1 MTNLRCF
8 FYLRNMDNVNI
19 LKVAEVLV
27 GFICTFAAAVT
38 KRSRA
43 ACAVKQVVNLF
54 NNIVIAGLTRRQR
67 LWGGVKW
74 SCGS

>member
-8 FYLRNMDNVNI
+8 FYSRNMDNGNI

-27 GFICTFAAAVT
+27 GFICTFAAAVR

-43 ACAVKQVVNLF
+43 AVRCKT
-54 NNIVIAGLTRRQR
+54 GR
-67 LWGGVKW
+67 
-74 SCGS
+74 